1 MKCDCNLLN
10 WLLFIYEGFKNAFV
24 CNYPHLLKTKSKI
37 EKFRS
42 KYFIGFET
50 LKITEKNI
58 VAKGKAKVKCEGE
71 VLHNW

>member
-1 MKCDCNLLN
+1 MKCDYILFK

-37 EKFRS
+37 EKFRT

-50 LKITEKNI
+50 LKIT
-58 VAKGKAKVKCEGE
+58 
-71 VLHNW
+71 